1 MRTAAKVFIILGMV
15 FGAVLILPI
24 FFGAISLQK
33 MNDPLSKEDDYI
45 VWGIL
50 VLIFVTRIGGI
61 FLILLPTVEK
71 DQGQPKVLDAKVE
84 EKKEE
89 SK

>member
-24 FFGAISLQK
+24 IFGAIALQK